1 MGTRNPRSFNPPPT
15 RQISQHVGRDSGAPQ
30 EARRE
35 RPHRWK
41 GYAPQED
48 EACASSLGRRR
59 QEAPA
64 YPEQAGPRLPGLAP
78 QARRELPEHAEG
90 REGRGGRWRDPPW
103 WRVRTLRV
111 RSNKVPP
118 LLAK

>member
-15 RQISQHVGRDSGAPQ
+15 RQTSQHVGRDSGAPQ

-64 YPEQAGPRLPGLAP
+64 EPEEAGRARPRYPEPAGPRLPGLAP
-78 QARRELPEHAEG
+78 QPRRELPEHAEG
-90 REGRGGRWRDPPW
+90 REGRGGRWRDPRPGGG
-103 WRVRTLRV
+103 
-111 RSNKVPP
+111 
-118 LLAK
+118 